1 MLITKK
7 NAENLLSPYSDRIL
21 NVFDLAWK
29 DWLKRIND
37 NPSCCKRGRS
47 NFIWDQIIHHAKN
60 EFGLEPDHKFAIFP
74 YNNNQTYNFIVEQ
87 KLVFRIKKGKSSR
100 KSSNIPTN
108 MSKGFHDPNESLP
121 EIGLLPRIEIQY
133 QLDKLESSIIDVVAV
148 ARDKQT
154 IVWESSLKYRGND
167 ELPIFSTIPV
177 SPQSPSPTS
186 VSSVKKRVKLKS
198 VNTEKERK
206 KIVGE

>member
-1 MLITKK
+1 MLITKSK
-7 NAENLLSPYSDRIL
+7 AENLLSPYSDRL
-21 NVFDLAWK
+21 LKVFDLAWN
-29 DWLKRIND
+29 DWLKRIDD

-60 EFGLEPDHKFAIFP
+60 EFGLEPDHKFAIYP
-74 YNNNQTYNFIVEQ
+74 YNNDQTYNFIIEQ

-100 KSSNIPTN
+100 KSNNVPTN

-148 ARDKQT
+148 ARDKSM

-167 ELPIFSTIPV
+167 ELPIFSENPV

-186 VSSVKKRVKLKS
+186 GSSVKKRVKLKS
-198 VNTEKERK
+198 VNTEKEHK

>member
-1 MLITKK
+1 MRITK
-7 NAENLLSPYSDRIL
+7 NSAENLLSPYSDRIL
-21 NVFDLAWK
+21 NVFNLAWE
-29 DWLKRIND
+29 DWLERIND

-74 YNNNQTYNFIVEQ
+74 YNNSQTYNFIVEQ
-87 KLVFRIKKGKSSR
+87 KLVFRIKKGKASR
-100 KSSNIPTN
+100 RSSNIPTN

-148 ARDKQT
+148 ARDKN
-154 IVWESSLKYRGND
+154 IVVWESSLKYRENG
-167 ELPIFSTIPV
+167 ELPIFSTTPLN
-177 SPQSPSPTS
+177 PSPNPVS

-198 VNTEKERK
+198 VKTEKEHK
-206 KIVGE
+206 KIIGE

>member
-1 MLITKK
+1 MLITKSK
-7 NAENLLSPYSDRIL
+7 AENLLSPYSDRL
-21 NVFDLAWK
+21 LKVFDLAWN
-29 DWLKRIND
+29 DWLKRIDD

-60 EFGLEPDHKFAIFP
+60 EFGLEPDHKFAIYP
-74 YNNNQTYNFIVEQ
+74 YNNDQTYNFIIEQ

-100 KSSNIPTN
+100 KSSNVPTN

-148 ARDKQT
+148 ARDKSM

-167 ELPIFSTIPV
+167 ELPIFSENPV

-186 VSSVKKRVKLKS
+186 GSSVKKRVKLKS
-198 VNTEKERK
+198 VNTEKEHK

>member
-1 MLITKK
+1 MLITKSK
-7 NAENLLSPYSDRIL
+7 AENLLSPYSDRL
-21 NVFDLAWK
+21 LKVFDLAWN
-29 DWLKRIND
+29 DWLKRIDD

-60 EFGLEPDHKFAIFP
+60 EFGLEPDHKFAIYP
-74 YNNNQTYNFIVEQ
+74 YNNDQTYNFIIEQ

-100 KSSNIPTN
+100 KSSNVPTN

-148 ARDKQT
+148 ARDKSM

-167 ELPIFSTIPV
+167 ELPIFSENPI

-186 VSSVKKRVKLKS
+186 GSSVKKRVKLKS
-198 VNTEKERK
+198 VNTEKEHK